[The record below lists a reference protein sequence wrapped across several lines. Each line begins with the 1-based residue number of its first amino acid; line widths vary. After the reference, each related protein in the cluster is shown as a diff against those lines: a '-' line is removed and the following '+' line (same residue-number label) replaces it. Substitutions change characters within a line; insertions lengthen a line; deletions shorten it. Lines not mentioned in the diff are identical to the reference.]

1 MMIPIKDN
9 IKLLLVK
16 DLERKHF
23 KLDRLIRNIRIL
35 FRNIQFVI
43 FQDES
48 ALKNH
53 KKIKNSSN
61 FLVVQCVY
69 KKSIYTGR

>member
-43 FQDES
+43 FQDDS
-48 ALKNH
+48 ALK
-53 KKIKNSSN
+53 KQKD
-61 FLVVQCVY
+61 
-69 KKSIYTGR
+69 